1 MRRSHVYWSLGGLTA
16 LLVGYAVCHAFP
28 YEPARKPTPPTRAI
42 PESPECD
49 LAFPAPAT
57 KPVAR
62 TTEVKAPAAPSTTPG
77 CCAVT
82 FTAAAP
88 VSKEPNVY
96 DLLAKLEALKAKQD
110 ALDAEVRETH
120 ALLNEKFRTLQMRMA
135 KVGAGVPMTYPAPV
149 YQPAPVPPTTCPAPD
164 APAATSSYDAGPPD
178 NPKGKKRPE
187 RGPSPAPT
195 PPASTPKTGLSISGP
210 IKREQPACRHSRIPS
225 PVLQRG
231 EAGVS
236 SSRRHRPVMRPSRT
250 WEVRYSG
257 EIWCS
262 LTRSRRRST
271 CSSVA
276 EATRSASPGSCSRS
290 RSTRKSRRKGGLSVP
305 SRR

>member
-1 MRRSHVYWSLGGLTA
+1 MRCSHVYWSLGGLTA

-28 YEPARKPTPPTRAI
+28 SEPARKPTPPTRAI

-49 LAFPAPAT
+49 LAFPAPAA
-57 KPVAR
+57 KPVAL
-62 TTEVKAPAAPSTTPG
+62 AAPSTTPG

-164 APAATSSYDAGPPD
+164 APAKPSAAACELPAPAATPAYDAGPPD

-195 PPASTPKTGLSISGP
+195 PPAPAPKTGLSD
-210 IKREQPACRHSRIPS
+210 R
-225 PVLQRG
+225 
-231 EAGVS
+231 
-236 SSRRHRPVMRPSRT
+236 
-250 WEVRYSG
+250 
-257 EIWCS
+257 
-262 LTRSRRRST
+262 
-271 CSSVA
+271 
-276 EATRSASPGSCSRS
+276 PGS
-290 RSTRKSRRKGGLSVP
+290 
-305 SRR
+305 

>member
-16 LLVGYAVCHAFP
+16 LLIGYAVCHAFP
-28 YEPARKPTPPTRAI
+28 YEPAKKPTPPTRAI

-77 CCAVT
+77 CCAVM

-96 DLLAKLEALKAKQD
+96 DLLSKLEALKAKQD

-149 YQPAPVPPTTCPAPD
+149 YPTPTLTPSYQPAPVPPTTCPAPN
-164 APAATSSYDAGPPD
+164 APPPPKPLVPSKPSAGACELPAAPSAYAGPPD
-178 NPKGKKRPE
+178 NPKWKKQPE
-187 RGPSPAPT
+187 RGPSPAAPKT
-195 PPASTPKTGLSISGP
+195 PPPVTPKTSLSN
-210 IKREQPACRHSRIPS
+210 
-225 PVLQRG
+225 
-231 EAGVS
+231 
-236 SSRRHRPVMRPSRT
+236 
-250 WEVRYSG
+250 
-257 EIWCS
+257 
-262 LTRSRRRST
+262 
-271 CSSVA
+271 
-276 EATRSASPGSCSRS
+276 
-290 RSTRKSRRKGGLSVP
+290 
-305 SRR
+305 